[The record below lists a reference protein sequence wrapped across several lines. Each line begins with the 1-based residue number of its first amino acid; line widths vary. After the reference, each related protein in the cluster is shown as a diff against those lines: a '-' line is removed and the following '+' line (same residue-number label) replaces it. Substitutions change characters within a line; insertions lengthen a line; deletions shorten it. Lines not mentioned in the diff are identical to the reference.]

1 MTAQTLLHIICKK
14 RKRYAAENDGI
25 PYAGNSSYKYCN
37 YSSFLFC
44 LLRFVRF
51 WRQNDGALHMV
62 GSLADILLNKP
73 LCKSQMEQ
81 LLAFNEETIL
91 SEAISLTQ
99 GALLTDSE
107 LHVKVL

>member
-1 MTAQTLLHIICKK
+1 
-14 RKRYAAENDGI
+14 
-25 PYAGNSSYKYCN
+25 
-37 YSSFLFC
+37 
-44 LLRFVRF
+44 
-51 WRQNDGALHMV
+51 MV

-91 SEAISLTQ
+91 AEAISLAQ